1 MTTKLEDMYDNIKK
15 VSQLLRKVP
24 DFNGQLFWQPIKT
37 ELNKL
42 DIKFNNWIELS
53 IFHKNLINIEEYDKY
68 NKIIEINH
76 FIRQHAN
83 IPMNDKPNLTKIIQ
97 IALNSGQFLGSAVED
112 DIKKYKYNE
121 NKLGDITTYMQVE
134 DMQNVS
140 DKIPDEAVNNIKKY
154 LDEQLNYNCSICVI
168 K

>member
-1 MTTKLEDMYDNIKK
+1 MPSKLEDMYDNIKE
-15 VSQLLRKVP
+15 VSQLLKKVP
-24 DFNGQLFWQPIKT
+24 NFDGQIFWQPIKKV
-37 ELNKL
+37 LNEL
-42 DIKFNNWIELS
+42 DIEFNNWIELS
-53 IFHKNLINIEEYDKY
+53 DVHKNLINIEEYDKY
-68 NKIIEINH
+68 DKIIEINH